1 MISLLKWKM
10 VRFSVKKSNCLFFDR
25 YRTMSINICSII
37 LIILFIVFIL
47 FSIFYKINFS
57 TSYNGFVV
65 KGDRYYVNMVLS
77 DNDIQC
83 LQKTKLVV
91 DGQIINYS
99 INSISDEYVLTENGS
114 LRSVLLDFE
123 IPIDK
128 RIVNNVIKLNFIEKT
143 TIFNKVKE
151 MFI

>member
-1 MISLLKWKM
+1 
-10 VRFSVKKSNCLFFDR
+10 VKKVNNCLFFDR
-25 YRTMSINICSII
+25 YRNMSINICSIV

-47 FSIFYKINFS
+47 FSVFYKFDFS

-65 KGDRYYVNMVLS
+65 KGDRYYVNMFIS
-77 DNDIQC
+77 DNGIQH

-91 DGQIINYS
+91 DGQVIDYS
-99 INSISDEYVLTENGS
+99 INSISDEYVLTDDGS
-114 LRSVLLDFE
+114 LRSVLLDFDLSL
-123 IPIDK
+123 DK
-128 RIVNNVIKLNFIEKT
+128 RIVNNVIKLNFLERT